1 MNELDKYH
9 DQLAEQ
15 EIVNLQIPPEQD
27 SEATSDMVAGI
38 LRRWYIVLLIFLI
51 VCGIGLPAVWLMIK
65 PVYNVT
71 GAIRV
76 APILADIL
84 SGEEDRGEIS
94 NYESFM
100 NTQAEKITSNAVVQ
114 RVADDLVSKKLSFF
128 DDEPTGLVSKWK
140 QKLLGTKTK
149 IEPAMKLKRAIVDQG
164 IILIAANRSSELIKI
179 NMQSAN
185 IEEAKQIVDS
195 FIRAYMEIEVVNSDE
210 DENRQLAILENRRD
224 FLYEKIENDRQTI
237 YQLGQEY
244 GTVAL
249 EGRQDMMLER
259 VASLLNTKTG
269 VEAQRI
275 KLEAQVQL
283 LERTREQAIS
293 PEELLKMRQDY
304 INQDPAVVAFTGNI
318 TQLEQELIV
327 AQQKLSPMNPDLS
340 RKSELLRI
348 LKKHLEDRKQEASST
363 FDELVAKETAE
374 AGNKQLVSVRSELE
388 QTREY
393 EKRLEDILSQQDIQ
407 TIGVGRKQLTIQELQ
422 DRLESTR
429 EAYNTVLKRI
439 QNVELQRK
447 RPTRISVHYNADIS
461 AINDKRIKYS
471 IAMVFGALVCGM
483 GLAYLRDKADQS
495 LRTPDDVAKRIG
507 IRIIGTTTSLNT
519 VKPALLPEQ
528 IVGDYQTIRANLGL
542 LGGKGIPKKLVVT
555 SPGMK
560 EGKTTFA
567 VNLATSLSESGKK
580 VLLIDGDLRKPDVAR
595 LLNLPRDTRGLHDVL
610 CGVKFEQAVFSVAS
624 TGLDVLA
631 ADFHDA
637 ADAYELLALPST
649 AKRINMISKK
659 YDHVIIDTPPA
670 LVFPDA
676 LMWAKIG
683 NAVILVSY
691 AGHTTL
697 PDLKEAKERLAQTNV
712 KVLGTVL
719 SSVQAE
725 HSYYRHG
732 HSYYAQNAESRE
744 SPRISRRKLMFSME
758 ESPDYADG
766 SETPESEEPA
776 EDFTSSK
783 SAESRESVERKRTRK
798 TSRLSEEN
806 GEDDNNVSETD
817 DDNNVS
823 KTDDDNK
830 PVET

>member
-1 MNELDKYH
+1 MNELDKYN
-9 DQLAEQ
+9 DQLAGQ

-27 SEATSDMVAGI
+27 NEGTSDMVAGI
-38 LRRWYIVLLIFLI
+38 LRRWYIVILIFI
-51 VCGIGLPAVWLMIK
+51 VVCGIGLPAVWLTIK
-65 PVYNVT
+65 PVYDIT

-84 SGEEDRGEIS
+84 SGEDDTGEIS

-100 NTQAEKITSNAVVQ
+100 NTQAEKIASNAVVQ
-114 RVADDLVSKKLSFF
+114 RVADDLVGRNLSYF
-128 DDEPTGLVSKWK
+128 DDEPKTLVSKWK
-140 QKLLGTKTK
+140 QKLLGTKTNT
-149 IEPAMKLKRAIVDQG
+149 EPAMKLKEAIVNQG
-164 IILIAANRSSELIKI
+164 ILIGASRGSELIKI
-179 NMQSAN
+179 GMQSAN

-195 FIRAYMEIEVVNSDE
+195 FIRAYMEIEVISSDE
-210 DENRQLAILENRRD
+210 DENRQLAILETRRD

-259 VASLLNTKTG
+259 VSNLLNTLTG
-269 VEAQRI
+269 VEAERI

-304 INQDPAVVAFTGNI
+304 INQDPAVVAFTENI
-318 TQLEQELIV
+318 TQLEQQLIV
-327 AQQKLSPMNPDLS
+327 AQQTLSPMNPELS
-340 RKSELLRI
+340 RKTELLRI
-348 LKKHLEDRKQEASST
+348 LKGHLEDRKQEASVS
-363 FDELVAKETAE
+363 FDELVTKETAE
-374 AGNKQLVSVRSELE
+374 AGNKQLVTKRSELE

-393 EKRLEDILSQQDIQ
+393 EKRLREILSQQDIQ
-407 TIGVGRKQLTIQELQ
+407 TIGIGRKQLTIQELQ
-422 DRLESTR
+422 DRLVSTK
-429 EAYNTVLKRI
+429 EAYALVLKRI
-439 QNVELQRK
+439 QALELQRK

-461 AINDKRIKYS
+461 KINDKRVKYT
-471 IAMVFGALVCGM
+471 IALVFGSLVCGM

-560 EGKTTFA
+560 EGKTTFS

-595 LLNLPRDTRGLHDVL
+595 LLNLPKDSRGLHDVL
-610 CGVKFEQAVFSVAS
+610 CGVKFEQAVYSVAS

-649 AKRINMISKK
+649 AKRINMISRK

-683 NAVILVSY
+683 NAVVLVSY

-697 PDLKEAKERLAQTNV
+697 PDLKEAKERLAQAKA

-725 HSYYRHG
+725 HSYYRQG
-732 HSYYAQNAESRE
+732 HSYYAQSVEARE
-744 SPRISRRKLMFSME
+744 SPRVSRRKLMFSMGDN
-758 ESPDYADG
+758 PDYAED
-766 SETPESEEPA
+766 SETHESNEPA
-776 EDFTSSK
+776 EGSKSSK
-783 SAESRESVERKRTRK
+783 SAESRESVKRKRTRK
-798 TSRLSEEN
+798 TSRSQKQDD
-806 GEDDNNVSETD
+806 GDDNNVSETD
-817 DDNNVS
+817 DDNE
-823 KTDDDNK
+823 
-830 PVET
+830 PA

>member
-1 MNELDKYH
+1 MNELDKIQ
-9 DQLAEQ
+9 DPVVGQ
-15 EIVNLQIPPEQD
+15 EIVNMQIPPEQSD
-27 SEATSDMVAGI
+27 EATSDMVAGI

-51 VCGIGLPAVWLMIK
+51 VCGIGLPVIWLQVK
-65 PVYNVT
+65 PVYSVT

-84 SGEEDRGEIS
+84 TNEQDRGEIS

-114 RVADDLVSKKLSFF
+114 RVADDLVDKDLSFF
-128 DDEPTGLVSKWK
+128 KDEPTGLVSKWK
-140 QKLLGTKTK
+140 QKILGTKTK
-149 IEPAMKLKRAIVDQG
+149 TEPAMKLKQAIVDSG
-164 IILIAANRSSELIKI
+164 TIIVAANRRNELIKI
-179 NMQSAN
+179 NMKSTN
-185 IEEAKQIVDS
+185 IEDAKQIVDS
-195 FIRAYMEIEVVNSDE
+195 FIRAYMDIEVVSSDE
-210 DENRQLAILENRRD
+210 GENRKLAILENRRD
-224 FLYEKIENDRQTI
+224 FLYERIENDRQTI

-244 GTVAL
+244 GSVAL
-249 EGRQDMMLER
+249 QGRQDMMQQR
-259 VASLLNTKTG
+259 VVSLLNTLTG
-269 VEAQRI
+269 VEAERM
-275 KLEAQVQL
+275 KLEARVQL
-283 LERTREQAIS
+283 LERTREQTIPA
-293 PEELLKMRQDY
+293 EELLKMRRDY
-304 INQDPAVVAFTGNI
+304 INQDPAVVAFTGSI

-327 AQQKLSPMNPDLS
+327 ARQTLSPMNSELS
-340 RKSELLRI
+340 RKTELLRI
-348 LKKHLEDRKQEASST
+348 LKTHLEDRKQEASNA
-363 FDELVAKETAE
+363 FDNLVAKETAE
-374 AGNKQLVSVRSELE
+374 AGNKQLVTVRSELD

-393 EKRLEDILSQQDIQ
+393 ERRLQEILSQQDTK

-422 DRLESTR
+422 DRLDSAKG
-429 EAYNTVLKRI
+429 AYNIVLKRI
-439 QNVELQRK
+439 QDLELQRK
-447 RPTRISVHYNADIS
+447 RPTRISAHYNADIS
-461 AINDKRIKYS
+461 SINDKRVKYS
-471 IAMVFGALVCGM
+471 IALVFGSLVCGM
-483 GLAYLRDKADQS
+483 GLAYLRDKADLS

-507 IRIIGTTTSLNT
+507 IQIIGTTTSLDA

-542 LGGKGIPKKLVVT
+542 LGDKGIPKKLVVT
-555 SPGMK
+555 SPNMK

-595 LLNLPRDTRGLHDVL
+595 LLNLPKGSRGLHDVL
-610 CGVKFEQAVFSVAS
+610 CGVKFDQAVFSIVS
-624 TGLDVLA
+624 SGLDVLA

-637 ADAYELLALPST
+637 ADAYELLALSST

-697 PDLKEAKERLAQTNV
+697 PDLKEAKERLAQANV

-732 HSYYAQNAESRE
+732 HSYYAQSAESRD
-744 SPRISRRKLMFSME
+744 SARVSRRKLMFSVE
-758 ESPDYADG
+758 ESPDYADD
-766 SETPESEEPA
+766 SETSESEDPA
-776 EDFTSSK
+776 E
-783 SAESRESVERKRTRK
+783 A
-798 TSRLSEEN
+798 
-806 GEDDNNVSETD
+806 
-817 DDNNVS
+817 
-823 KTDDDNK
+823 
-830 PVET
+830 

>member
-9 DQLAEQ
+9 DQLAGQ

-27 SEATSDMVAGI
+27 SEATTDMLAGI

-51 VCGIGLPAVWLMIK
+51 VCGIGLPAVWLLVK
-65 PVYNVT
+65 PVYDVT

-76 APILADIL
+76 APIMADIL
-84 SGEEDRGEIS
+84 SGEEDRGAIS
-94 NYESFM
+94 NYDSFM
-100 NTQAEKITSNAVVQ
+100 NTEAAKITSNAVVQ
-114 RVADDLVSKKLSFF
+114 RVADDMVDKNLSFF
-128 DDEPTGLVSKWK
+128 DDKPTDLISKWK
-140 QKLLGTKTK
+140 QKLLATKTE
-149 IEPAMKLKRAIVDQG
+149 EPAMKLKRAIVDYG
-164 IILIAANRSSELIKI
+164 TISVAASRMSELIYITMRSK
-179 NMQSAN
+179 N
-185 IEEAKQIVDS
+185 EGEAKQIVDS
-195 FIRAYMEIEVVNSDE
+195 FIKAYMEIEVISSDE

-249 EGRQDMMLER
+249 EGRQDMMLQR
-259 VASLLNTKTG
+259 VANLLNTLTG
-269 VEAQRI
+269 VEAERI

-283 LERTREQAIS
+283 LERTREQTIS
-293 PEELLKMRQDY
+293 PEDLLKMRQEY

-318 TQLEQELIV
+318 TQLEQELII
-327 AQQKLSPMNPDLS
+327 ARQTLSPLNPELS

-348 LKKHLEDRKQEASST
+348 LKKHLEDRKLEASSA
-363 FDELVAKETAE
+363 FDELVAKESAE
-374 AGNKQLVSVRSELE
+374 AGNKQLVAVRSELE

-393 EKRLEDILSQQDIQ
+393 EKRLKETLSQQDTQ
-407 TIGVGRKQLTIQELQ
+407 TIGIGRKQLTIQELQ
-422 DRLESTR
+422 DRLESTK
-429 EAYNTVLKRI
+429 EAYGLVLKRI
-439 QNVELQRK
+439 EALELQRK
-447 RPTRISVHYNADIS
+447 RPTRISVHYNADR
-461 AINDKRIKYS
+461 AFINDKRMKYS
-471 IAMVFGALVCGM
+471 IALVFGSLVCGM

-528 IVGDYQTIRANLGL
+528 IIGDYQTIRANLGL

-560 EGKTTFA
+560 EGKTTFS

-595 LLNLPRDTRGLHDVL
+595 LLNLPRDSRGLHDVL
-610 CGVKFEQAVFSVAS
+610 CGVKFEQAVYSIAS

-631 ADFHDA
+631 ADIHDA
-637 ADAYELLALPST
+637 ADAYELLALSST
-649 AKRINMISKK
+649 AKRINMISRR

-697 PDLKEAKERLAQTNV
+697 PDLKEAKERLAQANV

-732 HSYYAQNAESRE
+732 HSYYAQSAETRDDAK
-744 SPRISRRKLMFSME
+744 ISRRKLMFSME
-758 ESPDYADG
+758 EGPDYADG
-766 SETPESEEPA
+766 PEKHESEEPA
-776 EDFTSSK
+776 ESFTSSK
-783 SAESRESVERKRTRK
+783 SDEPGENVKRKQTGK
-798 TSRLSEEN
+798 TSRLAKEN
-806 GEDDNNVSETD
+806 GEDDNNVSGTD
-817 DDNNVS
+817 DDNE
-823 KTDDDNK
+823 
-830 PVET
+830 PAEA

>member
-1 MNELDKYH
+1 MNELDKIQ
-9 DQLAEQ
+9 DPVVGQ
-15 EIVNLQIPPEQD
+15 EIVNMQIPPEQGD
-27 SEATSDMVAGI
+27 EATSDMVAGI

-51 VCGIGLPAVWLMIK
+51 VCGIGLPAIWLTVK

-84 SGEEDRGEIS
+84 SGEQDRGEIS
-94 NYESFM
+94 DYESFK
-100 NTQAEKITSNAVVQ
+100 NTQAEKIKSNTVVQ
-114 RVADDLVSKKLSFF
+114 RVADDLVDKNLSFF

-140 QKLLGTKTK
+140 RKLLGPQDNL
-149 IEPAMKLKRAIVDQG
+149 EPAMKLKNAIVDDG
-164 IILIAANRSSELIKI
+164 TIIVGADRRDELIKI
-179 NMQSAN
+179 GMQSTN
-185 IEEAKQIVDS
+185 LQEAEQIVDS
-195 FIRAYMEIEVVNSDE
+195 FIRAYMEIEVVSADE
-210 DENRQLAILENRRD
+210 GENRKLAILENRRD
-224 FLYEKIENDRQTI
+224 FLYERIENNRQTI

-244 GTVAL
+244 GTVTAL
-249 EGRQDMMLER
+249 EGRQDMMLQR
-259 VASLLNTKTG
+259 VASLLDTLTG
-269 VEAQRI
+269 IEAERI
-275 KLEAQVQL
+275 KLEAQVKL
-283 LERTREQAIS
+283 LERTREQSIP
-293 PEELLKMRQDY
+293 PEDMLKMRQDY
-304 INQDPAVVAFTGNI
+304 INENPAVVAFTGNI

-327 AQQKLSPMNPDLS
+327 AKQTLSPTNPELS
-340 RKSELLRI
+340 RKTELLRI
-348 LKKHLEDRKQEASST
+348 LKKHLEDRKQEASNA
-363 FDELVAKETAE
+363 FDNLVAKETAE
-374 AGNKQLVSVRSELE
+374 AGNKQLVTVRSELE

-393 EKRLEDILSQQDIQ
+393 ENRLRETLSQQDIQ
-407 TIGVGRKQLTIQELQ
+407 TIKTGRKQLTIEELQ
-422 DRLESTR
+422 DKLDSAKE
-429 EAYNTVLKRI
+429 EYNLVLKRI
-439 QNVELQRK
+439 QTLELQRK
-447 RPTRISVHYNADIS
+447 RPARISVHYNADIAS
-461 AINDKRIKYS
+461 INDKRVKYS
-471 IAMVFGALVCGM
+471 IALVFGSLVCGM

-495 LRTPDDVAKRIG
+495 LRTPDDVARRIG

-595 LLNLPRDTRGLHDVL
+595 LLNLPNGSRGLHDVL
-610 CGVKFEQAVFSVAS
+610 CGVKFDQAVFSVAS

-637 ADAYELLALPST
+637 ADAYELLALSST
-649 AKRINMISKK
+649 AKRINIISKK

-683 NAVILVSY
+683 NAVILVSF

-725 HSYYRHG
+725 HSYYRQG
-732 HSYYAQNAESRE
+732 HSYYAQSAESRD
-744 SPRISRRKLMFSME
+744 SARVSRRKLMFSME
-758 ESPDYADG
+758 ESPDYADD
-766 SETPESEEPA
+766 SEATESEEQA
-776 EDFTSSK
+776 E
-783 SAESRESVERKRTRK
+783 A
-798 TSRLSEEN
+798 
-806 GEDDNNVSETD
+806 
-817 DDNNVS
+817 
-823 KTDDDNK
+823 
-830 PVET
+830 

>member
-9 DQLAEQ
+9 DQLAGQ

-27 SEATSDMVAGI
+27 NEATTDMVAGI
-38 LRRWYIVLLIFLI
+38 LRRWYIVLLVFLV
-51 VCGIGLPAVWLMIK
+51 VCGIGLPAVWLMVK
-65 PVYNVT
+65 PQYDVT

-84 SGEEDRGEIS
+84 SGEDDRGEIS

-100 NTQAEKITSNAVVQ
+100 NTQAEKITSSAVVQ
-114 RVADDLVSKKLSFF
+114 RVADDLVDKNLSFF
-128 DDEPTGLVSKWK
+128 KDESAGLVSKWK
-140 QKLLGTKTK
+140 RKLLGIKTQT
-149 IEPAMKLKRAIVDQG
+149 ELAMKLKQAIVDQE
-164 IILIAANRSSELIKI
+164 IIIGASRGLELIKLS
-179 NMQSAN
+179 MKTTN
-185 IEEAKQIVDS
+185 IDEAKQIVDS
-195 FIRAYMEIEVVNSDE
+195 FIKAYMEIEVISSDE
-210 DENRQLAILENRRD
+210 DENRQLAILETRRD

-259 VASLLNTKTG
+259 VSNLLNTLTN
-269 VEAQRI
+269 VEAERI

-293 PEELLKMRQDY
+293 PEELLKMRQDF

-318 TQLEQELIV
+318 TQLEQQLIV
-327 AQQKLSPMNPDLS
+327 AQQTLSPMNPELS
-340 RKSELLRI
+340 RKTELLRI
-348 LKKHLEDRKQEASST
+348 LKGHLEDRKQEASVA

-374 AGNKQLVSVRSELE
+374 AGNKQLVTKRSELE

-393 EKRLEDILSQQDIQ
+393 EKRLREILSQQDTQ
-407 TIGVGRKQLTIQELQ
+407 TIGIGRKQLTIQELQ
-422 DRLESTR
+422 DRLESTK
-429 EAYNTVLKRI
+429 EAYGLVLKRI
-439 QNVELQRK
+439 QTLELQRK

-471 IAMVFGALVCGM
+471 IALVFGSLVCGM

-495 LRTPDDVAKRIG
+495 LRTPGDLAKRIG

-528 IVGDYQTIRANLGL
+528 IIGDYQTIRANLGL

-560 EGKTTFA
+560 EGKTTFS
-567 VNLATSLSESGKK
+567 VNLATSLAESGKK

-595 LLNLPRDTRGLHDVL
+595 LLNLPKDSRGLHDVL
-610 CGVKFEQAVFSVAS
+610 CGVKFEQAVFSIAS

-649 AKRINMISKK
+649 AKRINMISRK

-697 PDLKEAKERLAQTNV
+697 PDLIEAKERLAQTKA

-725 HSYYRHG
+725 HSYYRQG
-732 HSYYAQNAESRE
+732 HSYYAQSAETRE
-744 SPRISRRKLMFSME
+744 SPRVSRRKLMFSME
-758 ESPDYADG
+758 DSPDYPDD

-776 EDFTSSK
+776 EGFTSSK
-783 SAESRESVERKRTRK
+783 SAEPRESVERKQ
-798 TSRLSEEN
+798 TSWLPEEEEE
-806 GEDDNNVSETD
+806 GGDDNNVSETD
-817 DDNNVS
+817 DDN
-823 KTDDDNK
+823 
-830 PVET
+830 ELA

>member
-1 MNELDKYH
+1 MNELDKIQ
-9 DQLAEQ
+9 DPVVGQ
-15 EIVNLQIPPEQD
+15 EIVNMQIPPEQ
-27 SEATSDMVAGI
+27 SEDATSDMVAGI

-51 VCGIGLPAVWLMIK
+51 VCGIGLPAIWLTVK
-65 PVYNVT
+65 PVYNIT

-84 SGEEDRGEIS
+84 SGEQDRGEIS

-114 RVADDLVSKKLSFF
+114 RVADDLVDKNLSFF
-128 DDEPTGLVSKWK
+128 EDEPTDLVLKWK

-149 IEPAMKLKRAIVDQG
+149 TEPAMKLKQAIVDDG
-164 IILIAANRSSELIKI
+164 IIIVAANRRNELIKI
-179 NMQSAN
+179 NMESTN

-195 FIRAYMEIEVVNSDE
+195 FIRAYMDIEVVSSDE
-210 DENRQLAILENRRD
+210 GENRKLAILENRRD
-224 FLYEKIENDRQTI
+224 FLYERVENDRQTI

-249 EGRQDMMLER
+249 EGRQDMMLQR
-259 VASLLNTKTG
+259 VASLLDTLTG
-269 VEAQRI
+269 VEAERI
-275 KLEAQVQL
+275 RLEARVQL
-283 LERTREQAIS
+283 LERTREQAI
-293 PEELLKMRQDY
+293 PAEELLKMRRDY
-304 INQDPAVVAFTGNI
+304 INEDPAVVAFTQNI

-327 AQQKLSPMNPDLS
+327 ARQTLSPTNP
-340 RKSELLRI
+340 ELLRKVELSRI
-348 LKKHLEDRKQEASST
+348 LKEHLENRKQEASNA
-363 FDELVAKETAE
+363 FDNLVAKEAAE
-374 AGNKQLVSVRSELE
+374 AGNKQLVTVRSELE

-393 EKRLEDILSQQDIQ
+393 EKRLQDILSQQDTQ

-422 DRLESTR
+422 DRLNSTK
-429 EAYNTVLKRI
+429 EAYDVVLKRI
-439 QNVELQRK
+439 QDLELQRK
-447 RPTRISVHYNADIS
+447 RPTRISAHYNADIS
-461 AINDKRIKYS
+461 SINDKRIKYS
-471 IAMVFGALVCGM
+471 IGLVFVSLVCGM

-507 IRIIGTTTSLNT
+507 IRIIGTTTSLDT

-542 LGGKGIPKKLVVT
+542 LGDKGIPKKLVVT

-595 LLNLPRDTRGLHDVL
+595 LLNLPKGSRGLHDVL
-610 CGVKFEQAVFSVAS
+610 CGVKFDQAVFSVIS

-637 ADAYELLALPST
+637 ADAYELLALSST
-649 AKRINMISKK
+649 AKRINIISKK

-683 NAVILVSY
+683 NAVILVSF

-732 HSYYAQNAESRE
+732 HSYYAQSAESRD
-744 SPRISRRKLMFSME
+744 SARVSRRKLMFSME
-758 ESPDYADG
+758 ESPDYIDD
-766 SETPESEEPA
+766 SEATESEEPTEA
-776 EDFTSSK
+776 
-783 SAESRESVERKRTRK
+783 
-798 TSRLSEEN
+798 
-806 GEDDNNVSETD
+806 
-817 DDNNVS
+817 
-823 KTDDDNK
+823 
-830 PVET
+830 

>member
-1 MNELDKYH
+1 MNELDKYQ
-9 DQLAEQ
+9 DQVAGQ
-15 EIVNLQIPPEQD
+15 EIVNLQIPPEQG
-27 SEATSDMVAGI
+27 SEATTDMVAGI
-38 LRRWYIVLLIFLI
+38 LRRWYIVLLIFLL
-51 VCGIGLPAVWLMIK
+51 VCGIGLPAMWLTIK
-65 PVYNVT
+65 PEYSVT

-76 APILADIL
+76 DPILADIL
-84 SGEEDRGEIS
+84 GDEDRGEIS

-100 NTQAEKITSNAVVQ
+100 NTQAGKITSNAVVQ
-114 RVADDLVSKKLSFF
+114 RVADDLVPKNLSFF
-128 DDEPTGLVSKWK
+128 DNEPTGLVSKWKRKLLGTKTSDEPKGLVSKWK
-140 QKLLGTKTK
+140 QKLLGTQTK
-149 IEPAMKLKRAIVDQG
+149 IEPARKLKQAIVNQE
-164 IILIAANRSSELIKI
+164 ILIGASRGTELII
-179 NMQSAN
+179 ISMQSTN
-185 IEEAKQIVDS
+185 EKEAKQIVDS
-195 FIRAYMEIEVVNSDE
+195 FIRAYMEIEVVNSDKG
-210 DENRQLAILENRRD
+210 ENNQLEILGNRRD
-224 FLYEKIENDRQTI
+224 LLYEKIENDRQTI

-259 VASLLNTKTG
+259 VANLLNTLTS
-269 VEAQRI
+269 VEAERI

-283 LERTREQAIS
+283 LERTKEQAIL

-318 TQLEQELIV
+318 TQLEQELIA
-327 AQQKLSPMNPDLS
+327 AQQALSPMNPVLS
-340 RKSELLRI
+340 RKSELLRK
-348 LKKHLEDRKQEASST
+348 LKEHVEERKQEASSA

-374 AGNKQLVSVRSELE
+374 AGNKQLVAKRSELE

-393 EKRLEDILSQQDIQ
+393 EKRLEVLLSQQDIQ

-422 DRLESTR
+422 DRLDSAK
-429 EAYNTVLKRI
+429 EAYSLVLKRI
-439 QNVELQRK
+439 QTLELQRK
-447 RPTRISVHYNADIS
+447 RPKRNSIHNNADITS
-461 AINDKRIKYS
+461 INDKRVKYS
-471 IAMVFGALVCGM
+471 IALVFGSLVCGM

-495 LRTPDDVAKRIG
+495 LRTPDDLAKRMG

-542 LGGKGIPKKLVVT
+542 LGDKGIPKTLVVT

-560 EGKTTFA
+560 EGKTTFS
-567 VNLATSLSESGKK
+567 VNLAISLSESGKK

-610 CGVKFEQAVFSVAS
+610 CGVKFEQAVFSVVS
-624 TGLDVLA
+624 SGLDVLA

-697 PDLKEAKERLAQTNV
+697 PDLKEAKERLAQTNA

-744 SPRISRRKLMFSME
+744 SPKISRRKLMFSME
-758 ESPDYADG
+758 ESPDYADD
-766 SETPESEEPA
+766 SETPESE
-776 EDFTSSK
+776 
-783 SAESRESVERKRTRK
+783 
-798 TSRLSEEN
+798 
-806 GEDDNNVSETD
+806 
-817 DDNNVS
+817 
-823 KTDDDNK
+823 
-830 PVET
+830 

>member
-9 DQLAEQ
+9 DPMTGQ
-15 EIVNLQIPPEQD
+15 EIVNMQIPPEQSD
-27 SEATSDMVAGI
+27 EATSDMVAGI

-51 VCGIGLPAVWLMIK
+51 VCGIGLPTIWLTVE
-65 PVYNVT
+65 PVYSVT
-71 GAIRV
+71 GAIKI

-84 SGEEDRGEIS
+84 SGEQDRGEIS
-94 NYESFM
+94 NYESFK
-100 NTQAEKITSNAVVQ
+100 NTQAEKIRSNTVVQ
-114 RVADDLVSKKLSFF
+114 RVADDLVDKNLSFF
-128 DDEPTGLVSKWK
+128 DKEPTDLVSKWK
-140 QKLLGTKTK
+140 RKLLGPQAKL
-149 IEPAMKLKRAIVDQG
+149 EPAMKLKKAIVEDG
-164 IILIAANRSSELIKI
+164 IILVGADRRDELIKI
-179 NMQSAN
+179 GMESTN
-185 IEEAKQIVDS
+185 IGEAKQIVDS
-195 FIRAYMEIEVVNSDE
+195 FIRAYMEIEVVSSDE
-210 DENRQLAILENRRD
+210 GENRNLAILENRRD
-224 FLYEKIENDRQTI
+224 ILYERIENDRQTI

-244 GTVAL
+244 GSVAL
-249 EGRQDMMLER
+249 EGRQDMMLQR
-259 VASLLNTKTG
+259 VASLLNTLTG
-269 VEAQRI
+269 VEAERI
-275 KLEAQVQL
+275 RLEARVQL
-283 LERTREQAIS
+283 LERTREQAI
-293 PEELLKMRQDY
+293 PAGELLKMRQDY
-304 INQDPAVVAFTGNI
+304 INEDPAVVAFTQRI

-327 AQQKLSPMNPDLS
+327 AGQTLSPTNPVLS
-340 RKSELLRI
+340 QKTELLRI
-348 LKKHLEDRKQEASST
+348 LKKHLDDREQEASNA
-363 FDELVAKETAE
+363 FDNLVAKETAE
-374 AGNKQLVSVRSELE
+374 AGNRQLVTVRSELE

-393 EKRLEDILSQQDIQ
+393 EKRLNDILSQQDTQ

-422 DRLESTR
+422 DRLDSTK
-429 EAYNTVLKRI
+429 ETYNIVLKRI
-439 QNVELQRK
+439 QDLELQRK
-447 RPTRISVHYNADIS
+447 RPTRISVHYNADITD
-461 AINDKRIKYS
+461 INDKRIKYS
-471 IAMVFGALVCGM
+471 LALVFGSLVCGM

-542 LGGKGIPKKLVVT
+542 LGGRGIPKKLVIT
-555 SPGMK
+555 SPNMK

-595 LLNLPRDTRGLHDVL
+595 LLNLPKGSRGLHDVL
-610 CGVKFEQAVFSVAS
+610 SGVKFDQAVFSVAS

-649 AKRINMISKK
+649 AKRINMISRK

-683 NAVILVSY
+683 NAVILVSF
-691 AGHTTL
+691 AGHTTM
-697 PDLKEAKERLAQTNV
+697 PDLKQAKDRLSQINV

-732 HSYYAQNAESRE
+732 HSYYAQSAESRE

-758 ESPDYADG
+758 ESPDYADDL
-766 SETPESEEPA
+766 ETAESEEPT
-776 EDFTSSK
+776 EGFTDSK
-783 SAESRESVERKRTRK
+783 SDESRKSVMRKRTRK
-798 TSRLSEEN
+798 TSPRSKEDSKDF
-806 GEDDNNVSETD
+806 DDNISERN
-817 DDNNVS
+817 DDNEP
-823 KTDDDNK
+823 T
-830 PVET
+830 EA

>member
-1 MNELDKYH
+1 MKELDKYH
-9 DQLAEQ
+9 DQLAGQ

-27 SEATSDMVAGI
+27 SEATTDMVAGI

-51 VCGIGLPAVWLMIK
+51 VCGIGLPAVWLLVK
-65 PVYNVT
+65 PVYDVT
-71 GAIRV
+71 GAIRI

-100 NTQAEKITSNAVVQ
+100 ATQAEKITSNAVVQ
-114 RVADDLVSKKLSFF
+114 RVADDLVDKNLSFF
-128 DDEPTGLVSKWK
+128 DDEPTDLVSKWK
-140 QKLLGTKTK
+140 QKLLGKNET
-149 IEPAMKLKRAIVDQG
+149 EPAMKLKQAIVDQG
-164 IILIAANRSSELIKI
+164 TILVAANRRSELLYITMETK
-179 NMQSAN
+179 N

-195 FIRAYMEIEVVNSDE
+195 FIRAYMEIEVISSDE
-210 DENRQLAILENRRD
+210 DDNRQLAILENRRD

-259 VASLLNTKTG
+259 VANLLNTLTS
-269 VEAQRI
+269 VEAERI

-304 INQDPAVVAFTGNI
+304 INRDPAVVAFTENI
-318 TQLEQELIV
+318 TQLEQLLIV
-327 AQQKLSPMNPDLS
+327 AQQTLSPMNPELS
-340 RKSELLRI
+340 RKAELLRI
-348 LKKHLEDRKQEASST
+348 LKGHLDDRKQEASVA

-374 AGNKQLVSVRSELE
+374 AGNKQLVTKRSELE

-393 EKRLEDILSQQDIQ
+393 EKRLREILSQQDIQ
-407 TIGVGRKQLTIQELQ
+407 TIGIGRKQLTIQELQ
-422 DRLESTR
+422 DRLESTK
-429 EAYNTVLKRI
+429 EAYGLVLKRI
-439 QNVELQRK
+439 QALELQRK

-461 AINDKRIKYS
+461 SINDKRIKYT
-471 IAMVFGALVCGM
+471 IALIFGSLVCGM
-483 GLAYLRDKADQS
+483 GLAYLRDKADLS

-560 EGKTTFA
+560 EGKTTFS

-595 LLNLPRDTRGLHDVL
+595 LLNLPMDSRGLHDVL
-610 CGVKFEQAVFSVAS
+610 CGVKFEQAVFSVAA

-649 AKRINMISKK
+649 AKRINMISRK

-697 PDLKEAKERLAQTNV
+697 PDLIEAKERLAQTKA

-725 HSYYRHG
+725 HSYYRQG
-732 HSYYAQNAESRE
+732 HSYYAQSAETRE

-758 ESPDYADG
+758 DSPDYADD
-766 SETPESEEPA
+766 SEAHESEEPA
-776 EDFTSSK
+776 EGFTSSQ
-783 SAESRESVERKRTRK
+783 SAESRESIKRKRTGK
-798 TSRLSEEN
+798 TSWVPEED
-806 GEDDNNVSETD
+806 GGDDNNVSETD
-817 DDNNVS
+817 DDNG
-823 KTDDDNK
+823 
-830 PVET
+830 PAEA

>member
-1 MNELDKYH
+1 MNELDKYYA
-9 DQLAEQ
+9 QVAGQ
-15 EIVNLQIPPEQD
+15 EIVDLQIPPEQG
-27 SEATSDMVAGI
+27 SEATTDMVAGI
-38 LRRWYIVLLIFLI
+38 LRRWYIVLLIFLM
-51 VCGIGLPAVWLMIK
+51 VCGIGLPAVWLTIK

-76 APILADIL
+76 DPIVADIL
-84 SGEEDRGEIS
+84 SGGEDSGGIS

-114 RVADDLVSKKLSFF
+114 RVADDLVNKNLSFF

-140 QKLLGTKTK
+140 KKLLGTNFDDEPTGLVSKWKKKLLGKPTKT
-149 IEPAMKLKRAIVDQG
+149 EPARKLKQAIVDQE
-164 IILIAANRSSELIKI
+164 ILIGARRGTELINI
-179 NMQSAN
+179 GMQSTN
-185 IEEAKQIVDS
+185 EEEAKQIVNS
-195 FIRAYMEIEVVNSDE
+195 FIRAYMEIEVVNSDD

-224 FLYEKIENDRQTI
+224 FLYEKIDNDRQTI

-259 VASLLNTKTG
+259 VANLLTTLTS
-269 VEAQRI
+269 VEAERI

-283 LERTREQAIS
+283 LERTKEQAIL

-327 AQQKLSPMNPDLS
+327 AQQALSPINPELS

-348 LKKHLEDRKQEASST
+348 LKEHLAERKQEASSA

-374 AGNKQLVSVRSELE
+374 AGNKQLVAKRSELE

-393 EKRLEDILSQQDIQ
+393 EKRLQEILSQQDTQ
-407 TIGVGRKQLTIQELQ
+407 TIGIGRKQLTIQELQ
-422 DRLESTR
+422 DRLDSAK
-429 EAYNTVLKRI
+429 EAYGLVLKRI
-439 QNVELQRK
+439 QTLELQRK
-447 RPTRISVHYNADIS
+447 RPTRISVHYNADMAS
-461 AINDKRIKYS
+461 INDKRTKYS
-471 IAMVFGALVCGM
+471 IALVFGSLVCGM

-495 LRTPDDVAKRIG
+495 LRTPDDLAKCMG

-555 SPGMK
+555 SPNMK
-560 EGKTTFA
+560 EGKTTFS

-595 LLNLPRDTRGLHDVL
+595 LLNLPRDSRGLHDVL

-683 NAVILVSY
+683 KAVILVSY

-697 PDLKEAKERLAQTNV
+697 PDLKEAKERLAQINV

-744 SPRISRRKLMFSME
+744 SAKISRKKLMFSME
-758 ESPDYADG
+758 ESTDYADD
-766 SETPESEEPA
+766 SETPESE
-776 EDFTSSK
+776 
-783 SAESRESVERKRTRK
+783 
-798 TSRLSEEN
+798 
-806 GEDDNNVSETD
+806 
-817 DDNNVS
+817 
-823 KTDDDNK
+823 
-830 PVET
+830 